1 MQAKLS
7 GSLSSS
13 REFPYTPASVIPVLT
28 RCFSILGYI
37 GLSIWVLIE
46 GIKNLLNHEQH
57 TDLLSLG
64 RMGLGTQQDYSINL
78 TATWTR
84 LGQSA
89 FYVTAVI
96 ANGIQLGA
104 SLIWYFSNS
113 LLTSMFVSRS
123 WALFIHKPQ
132 CLRVSTPRGKQKSSY
147 FLSLPFRY
155 SMPLSACSIL
165 LHWLLSQSWFVIQ
178 TRVYTSTGEEADDG
192 FLRNPSLDSSVLGY
206 SSIGIVLSL
215 VTLVL
220 FLIGLVTLGSRR
232 LPYRRAHTVMNS
244 EVIRMPLVS
253 TCSAAIAAA
262 CHVHTADEDIHT
274 SEIEWVQVEGV
285 RWTFRPSIKNGP
297 V

>member
-1 MQAKLS
+1 MDP
-7 GSLSSS
+7 
-13 REFPYTPASVIPVLT
+13 ELT
-28 RCFSILGYI
+28 RCFSILGYV
-37 GLSIWVLIE
+37 GLSIWILIE
-46 GIKNLLNHEQH
+46 GLQNLLNHEQH
-57 TDLLSLG
+57 IDLLSLG

-78 TATWTR
+78 TATWMK
-84 LGQSA
+84 LGKSA

-104 SLIWYFSNS
+104 SLIWYFINS

-123 WALFIHKPQ
+123 WALFIDKPQ
-132 CLRVSTPRGKQKSSY
+132 CLRVSTPNGKQKSSY

-165 LHWLLSQSWFVIQ
+165 LHWLLSQSWFVVQ
-178 TRVYTSTGEEADDG
+178 TRVFTSTGEEEGDG
-192 FLRNPSLDSSVLGY
+192 FVREPSLDSSVIGY
-206 SSIGIVLSL
+206 SSIGIILSL
-215 VTLVL
+215 ATLVL
-220 FLIGLVTLGSRR
+220 FLIGLVTLGSRK
-232 LPYRRAHTVMNS
+232 LPYRRAHRVVDS

-262 CHVHTADEDIHT
+262 CHVHTADKDVHT

-285 RWTFRPSIKNGP
+285 RWTFRPSTKNKP